1 MNLSVGKKT
10 FIGAMAV
17 AVVTSVLMLVG
28 QIYFFPKYYTRVI
41 TDKTK
46 SLLTDFSKE
55 YSNCRSDEEIMAVM
69 GNYSKSGDVYIAVMS
84 SEGDL
89 LHMLSYE
96 MNIKTDGGN
105 ARVTLDNAIR
115 SEQLYN
121 MNLQKGDY
129 VTVEYKKPKKSD
141 GESIYVP
148 DRIISDK
155 GTWQRGG
162 IPEDDNADFQN
173 GILSGEIV
181 SITLPVQQSLAG
193 SIQRREAFSAVMD
206 WRRRFNL
213 IGVRDEAYYFYR
225 DEDTDNPY
233 MVMAEKIEQT
243 GEYVLAISPLKVIG
257 EANDVSKRLGK
268 IWIIAGIAT
277 AAVIAHIFSRSVS
290 KPITAMTEVTRKMRH
305 LDFSEKCRVKS
316 KDEVGIL
323 AENINDMSE
332 KLDNT
337 IKQLRRANNKL
348 KKDIEHER
356 MLENQRKDFV
366 AAVSHE
372 LKTPLAVIQAY
383 AEGIMDG
390 ISGDN
395 LDKYLKIILDETNR
409 MDKLV
414 LEMLE
419 NSKLEAGAEQPQMK
433 ENDLAQQAKNIV
445 KIFAKSASDYEITIV
460 SNIPEDKIIKCCD
473 IAMIERVMMNFMS
486 NAVVHTPKGGKIILT
501 VTDEIFSIENEG
513 ENIPEEEIKFI
524 WDKFYKIDKSRTR
537 AGGGTGLGLSIAKN
551 ILILHKAEYGA
562 ENTGTGV
569 KFWFKLK

>member
-1 MNLSVGKKT
+1 
-10 FIGAMAV
+10 
-17 AVVTSVLMLVG
+17 
-28 QIYFFPKYYTRVI
+28 
-41 TDKTK
+41 
-46 SLLTDFSKE
+46 
-55 YSNCRSDEEIMAVM
+55 
-69 GNYSKSGDVYIAVMS
+69 
-84 SEGDL
+84 
-89 LHMLSYE
+89 
-96 MNIKTDGGN
+96 
-105 ARVTLDNAIR
+105 
-115 SEQLYN
+115 
-121 MNLQKGDY
+121 
-129 VTVEYKKPKKSD
+129 
-141 GESIYVP
+141 
-148 DRIISDK
+148 
-155 GTWQRGG
+155 
-162 IPEDDNADFQN
+162 
-173 GILSGEIV
+173 
-181 SITLPVQQSLAG
+181 
-193 SIQRREAFSAVMD
+193 
-206 WRRRFNL
+206 
-213 IGVRDEAYYFYR
+213 
-225 DEDTDNPY
+225 
-233 MVMAEKIEQT
+233 
-243 GEYVLAISPLKVIG
+243 
-257 EANDVSKRLGK
+257 
-268 IWIIAGIAT
+268 
-277 AAVIAHIFSRSVS
+277 
-290 KPITAMTEVTRKMRH
+290 
-305 LDFSEKCRVKS
+305 
-316 KDEVGIL
+316 
-323 AENINDMSE
+323 MSE

-383 AEGIMDG
+383 AEGILDG

-414 LEMLE
+414 LGMLE

-460 SNIPEDKIIKCCD
+460 SNISEDKIIKCCD

-486 NAVVHTPKGGKIILT
+486 NAVVHTPKGGKIIVT
-501 VTDEIFSIENEG
+501 VSDEIFSIENEG

-537 AGGGTGLGLSIAKN
+537 AGGETGLGLSIAKN